1 MVESDILALPVT
13 DEVVE
18 KTMINTAK
26 KFGYT
31 YKTLMYS
38 RTPIEL
44 LDNIYMGD
52 VAKNALVA
60 YLRAHSTLPITDYDE
75 IRTDGFQTH
84 DPGWDFMIGESG
96 IKVEVK
102 SSIPPNR
109 ESGASLINLRDIKIT
124 ASHDKGQTW
133 MLPEDM
139 ESDIHVQ
146 VYFYA
151 TPYRKGYDSFDEL
164 ASDLKRDYRIIGRLI
179 NASKY
184 NHPFFLGWTTKKRII
199 KHLKALPQEQ
209 RTWTFVWT
217 SRIYWKSPIKD
228 ALNMPQLLKCMERL
242 KKRED
247 ASE

>member
-26 KFGYT
+26 KFSYT
-31 YKTLMYS
+31 YQTLMYS

-60 YLRAHSTLPITDYDE
+60 YLRAHSTLPIIDYDE

-124 ASHDKGQTW
+124 ASHDKGKTW
-133 MLPEDM
+133 MPPEEI
-139 ESDIHVQ
+139 ESDVHVQ

-151 TPYRKGYDSFDEL
+151 TPYREGYDSFDKL
-164 ASDLKRDYRIIGRLI
+164 ASDLEKDYRIIGRLI

-184 NHPFFLGWTTKKRII
+184 NHPLFLGWTTKKRII
-199 KHLKALPQEQ
+199 RHLNTLPQEQ
-209 RTWTFVWT
+209 RTWTFAWT

-228 ALNMPQLLKCMERL
+228 ALNMPQLLKCMEIL
-242 KKRED
+242 KKREG